1 MTTAYGHLMSVN
13 VQKAKDTQLEDRE
26 LPKYGKTYGYPP
38 SMRHAAHTLTAY
50 DVSLLPQC

>member
-1 MTTAYGHLMSVN
+1 MTTAYG
-13 VQKAKDTQLEDRE
+13 QKAKDARLEDRE

-38 SMRHAAHTLTAY
+38 NMRHATHTLMAY